1 MENYLTAGY
10 SSLSEIDG
18 LAEPFPLNPIFGA
31 FLVDP
36 PMTNQPHACRP
47 QAYQLFAE
55 QLPIIETT
63 AGLLNAAIAIS
74 MHALDDVEPAAI
86 DDQLQEIA
94 HRVSSRVSSQST
106 EAMLAHLHD
115 VLFEEEGFQGN
126 SEDYYNP
133 LNSYLSA
140 VLELKRGIP
149 ISLSLIYKVVGER
162 VGLDIEGVN
171 APGHFVCR
179 VMTKEGWMIV
189 DPYVGGEVL
198 TAEEAFARMEHVTGR
213 PVPRTP
219 EYLAP
224 ATHAQWISRMLV
236 NLQHIFATNERRND
250 LAAMSEL
257 QSLLDYSVY

>member
-1 MENYLTAGY
+1 M
-10 SSLSEIDG
+10 SK
-18 LAEPFPLNPIFGA
+18 
-31 FLVDP
+31 P
-36 PMTNQPHACRP
+36 PAACRP
-47 QAYQLFAE
+47 QAYRLFAE

-63 AGLLNAAIAIS
+63 EGLLNAAIAIS

-86 DDQLQEIA
+86 DEQLQDLV
-94 HRVSSRVSSQST
+94 HRVSSRVRSQSS

-115 VLFEEEGFQGN
+115 VLFEEELFQGN

-140 VLELKRGIP
+140 VLEMKRGIP
-149 ISLSLIYKVVGER
+149 ISLSLVYKVVGER
-162 VGLDIEGVN
+162 VGLRIEGVN

-179 VMTKEGWMIV
+179 VMTAEGWMIV
-189 DPYVGGEVL
+189 DPYVGGGVL
-198 TAEEAFARMEHVTGR
+198 TAEEAFERMEHVTGR
-213 PVPRTP
+213 AVPRTP

-224 ATHAQWISRMLV
+224 ATHSQWLSRMLV

>member
-1 MENYLTAGY
+1 MTT
-10 SSLSEIDG
+10 
-18 LAEPFPLNPIFGA
+18 
-31 FLVDP
+31 P
-36 PMTNQPHACRP
+36 PSACRM
-47 QAYQLFAE
+47 QAYRLFAE

-63 AGLLNAAIAIS
+63 RGILNASIAIS
-74 MHALDDVEPAAI
+74 MHALDDVEPRAI
-86 DDQLQEIA
+86 DEQLQNLA
-94 HRVSSRVSSQST
+94 HRISARVCSQSS

-115 VLFEEEGFQGN
+115 VLFEEDEFQGN

-133 LNSYLSA
+133 LNSYLST

-149 ISLSLIYKVVGER
+149 ISLCLIYKVVGER
-162 VGLDIEGVN
+162 VGLEIQGVN

-189 DPYVGGEVL
+189 DPYVGGGVL
-198 TAEEAFARMEHVTGR
+198 TAEEAFERMEQVTGR

-219 EYLAP
+219 QYLAP
-224 ATHAQWISRMLV
+224 ATHAQWLSRMLV
-236 NLQHIFATNERRND
+236 NLQHIFATNERRTD

>member
-1 MENYLTAGY
+1 
-10 SSLSEIDG
+10 
-18 LAEPFPLNPIFGA
+18 
-31 FLVDP
+31 
-36 PMTNQPHACRP
+36 MTNPPESCRP

-63 AGLLNAAIAIS
+63 GGLLNAAIAIS
-74 MHALDDVEPAAI
+74 MHALDDVEPTAI
-86 DDQLQEIA
+86 DEQLQNLA
-94 HRVSSRVSSQST
+94 HRVSSRVSSQSN

-126 SEDYYNP
+126 CEDYYNP
-133 LNSYLSA
+133 LNTYLSA
-140 VLELKRGIP
+140 VLEMNLGIP

-162 VGLDIEGVN
+162 VGLEIQGVN

-179 VMTKEGWMIV
+179 VMTAEGWMIV
-189 DPYVGGEVL
+189 DPYVGGGVL
-198 TAEEAFARMEHVTGR
+198 TAEEAFERMEQVTGR

-224 ATHAQWISRMLV
+224 ATHAQWLSRMLV
-236 NLQHIFATNERRND
+236 NLQHIFATNDRRSD

>member
-1 MENYLTAGY
+1 MTK
-10 SSLSEIDG
+10 
-18 LAEPFPLNPIFGA
+18 
-31 FLVDP
+31 P
-36 PMTNQPHACRP
+36 PAACRLP
-47 QAYQLFAE
+47 AYQLFAE

-86 DDQLQEIA
+86 DEQLQDLA
-94 HRVSSRVSSQST
+94 HRVSSRVRSGSS

-115 VLFEEEGFQGN
+115 VLFDEEGFQGN

-162 VGLDIEGVN
+162 IGLDIEGVN

-179 VMTKEGWMIV
+179 VMTDDGWMIV
-189 DPYVGGEVL
+189 DPYVGGGVL
-198 TAEEAFARMEHVTGR
+198 TAEEAFERMEHVTGR

-224 ATHAQWISRMLV
+224 ATHSQWLSRMLV
-236 NLQHIFATNERRND
+236 NLQHIFATNERRSD

>member
-1 MENYLTAGY
+1 MEIYSTGGY

-18 LAEPFPLNPIFGA
+18 LAEPIERLLVHGSFLN
-31 FLVDP
+31 DM
-36 PMTNQPHACRP
+36 PMSKLPDACRP
-47 QAYQLFAE
+47 QAYELFAE

-74 MHALDDVEPAAI
+74 MHALDDVEPGAI
-86 DDQLQEIA
+86 DEQLQDLV
-94 HRVSSRVSSQST
+94 HRVSSRVRSQSS
-106 EAMLAHLHD
+106 EAMLAHFHD
-115 VLFEEEGFQGN
+115 VLFDEEGFQGN

-133 LNSYLSA
+133 LNSYLST

-149 ISLSLIYKVVGER
+149 ISLSLIYKVIGER
-162 VGLDIEGVN
+162 VGLEIEGVN
-171 APGHFVCR
+171 SPGHFVCR
-179 VMTKEGWMIV
+179 VMTADGWMIV
-189 DPYVGGEVL
+189 DPYVGGGVL
-198 TAEEAFARMEHVTGR
+198 TAEEAFQRMEHVTGR

-224 ATHAQWISRMLV
+224 ATHSQWLSRMLV
-236 NLQHIFATNERRND
+236 NLQHIFATNECRSD

>member
-1 MENYLTAGY
+1 
-10 SSLSEIDG
+10 
-18 LAEPFPLNPIFGA
+18 
-31 FLVDP
+31 
-36 PMTNQPHACRP
+36 MTNPPAACRLP
-47 QAYQLFAE
+47 AYLLFAE

-74 MHALDDVEPAAI
+74 MHALDDVEPAEI
-86 DDQLQEIA
+86 DEQLQNLV
-94 HRVSSRVSSQST
+94 HRVSSRVSRQST

-115 VLFEEEGFQGN
+115 VLFDEEGFRGN
-126 SEDYYNP
+126 NEDYYNP

-149 ISLSLIYKVVGER
+149 ISLSLVYKVVGER
-162 VGLDIEGVN
+162 MGLEIQGVN

-179 VMTKEGWMIV
+179 VMTAEGWMIV
-189 DPYVGGEVL
+189 DPYVGGGVL
-198 TAEEAFARMEHVTGR
+198 TAEEAFQRIEQVTGR

-224 ATHAQWISRMLV
+224 ATHAQWLSRMLV
-236 NLQHIFATNERRND
+236 NLQHIFAMNECRSD

>member
-1 MENYLTAGY
+1 MT
-10 SSLSEIDG
+10 S
-18 LAEPFPLNPIFGA
+18 
-31 FLVDP
+31 P
-36 PMTNQPHACRP
+36 PAACRLP
-47 QAYQLFAE
+47 AYRLFAE

-63 AGLLNAAIAIS
+63 RGLLNAAIAIS

-86 DDQLQEIA
+86 DEQLQELA

-115 VLFEEEGFQGN
+115 VLFDEEGFQGN

-149 ISLSLIYKVVGER
+149 ISLSLIYKIVGER
-162 VGLDIEGVN
+162 VGLTIQGVN
-171 APGHFVCR
+171 SPGHFVCR
-179 VMTKEGWMIV
+179 VMTAQGWMIV
-189 DPYVGGEVL
+189 DPYVGGGVL
-198 TAEEAFARMEHVTGR
+198 TAEEAFERMEQVTGR

-224 ATHAQWISRMLV
+224 ATHAQWLSRMLV
-236 NLQHIFATNERRND
+236 YLQHIFATNECRSD

-257 QSLLDYSVY
+257 QSLLDYSIY

>member
-1 MENYLTAGY
+1 
-10 SSLSEIDG
+10 
-18 LAEPFPLNPIFGA
+18 
-31 FLVDP
+31 
-36 PMTNQPHACRP
+36 MTKQPTVCRP
-47 QAYQLFAE
+47 QAYRLFAE

-74 MHALDDVEPAAI
+74 MHALDDVEPQAI
-86 DDQLQEIA
+86 DEELQDLA
-94 HRVSSRVSSQST
+94 LRVSSRVRSQSSD
-106 EAMLAHLHD
+106 AMLAHLHD
-115 VLFEEEGFQGN
+115 VLFDEVGFQGN

-171 APGHFVCR
+171 SPGHFVCR
-179 VMTKEGWMIV
+179 VMTAAGWMIV
-189 DPYVGGEVL
+189 DPYVGGGVL

-213 PVPRTP
+213 AVPRTP
-219 EYLAP
+219 EYLGP
-224 ATHAQWISRMLV
+224 ATHAQWLSRMLV
-236 NLQHIFATNERRND
+236 NLQHIFATNERRSD